1 MSYLGQRSR
10 GFTIMSLDELLDEE
24 DREYLQQIA
33 ERLCQLSEAFNPEK
47 HLIRT
52 SFDDTRRLISV
63 AVDGGNNL
71 ISPEAREIATGF
83 IRVSAA
89 SLDFKE
95 LPEPLEFP
103 VKGFRL
109 FTDDPDEF
117 SRRVKAEVERL
128 FFEREIFKI
137 FSQETDIG
145 PDDLGTYY
153 RKGVPALVRI
163 LRDVAEWAYLVYL
176 AQEYKSLNVLLVKD
190 GRLAQVGVEDS
201 FRKKLLNF
209 FESRQIQLVGVVK
222 TNKLIGE
229 KLAVRLILKWLES
242 YDVPVAI
249 RIPDELMQYVYD
261 TSRQWDPEREGS
273 LVLGR
278 RHLLRFRKKEFEPLE
293 SAIAFDVPE
302 YLTQDEKTLSQ
313 IIATLYAY
321 RSVLYGGSLGPVVEA
336 HERASVGDP
345 AVSRVER
352 ELWNWV
358 EKEVFRNG

>member
-1 MSYLGQRSR
+1 MGYVGQRSR
-10 GFTIMSLDELLDEE
+10 GITVRTLEELLQE
-24 DREYLQQIA
+24 DDHKHLQRIA
-33 ERLCQLSEAFNPEK
+33 ERLRQISKSFDPEK
-47 HLIRT
+47 HLIRV
-52 SFDDTRRLISV
+52 SFDDPRQLISV
-63 AVDGGNNL
+63 AVDGGDNL

-89 SLDFKE
+89 SPDFKK
-95 LPEPLEFP
+95 LPDPLEFP

-109 FTDDPDEF
+109 FSEDKEEF
-117 SRRVKAEVERL
+117 TQRVKAEVERL
-128 FFEREIFKI
+128 FSIEIFRC
-137 FSQETDIG
+137 FSEITGIV
-145 PDDLGTYY
+145 PNDLGTHYL
-153 RKGVPALVRI
+153 KSIPSLVRI

-176 AQEYKSLNVLLVKD
+176 AHKYNDLNVLLVKD

-209 FESRQIQLVGVVK
+209 FESRKVLLVGVVK
-222 TNKLIGE
+222 ANKLMGE
-229 KLAVRLILKWLES
+229 KLAVRIVLKWLDP
-242 YDVPVAI
+242 YDVPIAI
-249 RIPDELMQYVYD
+249 RVPDELMDYVYT

-302 YLTQDEKTLSQ
+302 YLAQDRKALSQ
-313 IIATLYAY
+313 VIATLWRH
-321 RSVLYGGSLGPVVEA
+321 RSALYGGSLGPIVEA

-345 AVSRVER
+345 AVSRLER

-358 EKEVFRNG
+358 ESEVFRNG